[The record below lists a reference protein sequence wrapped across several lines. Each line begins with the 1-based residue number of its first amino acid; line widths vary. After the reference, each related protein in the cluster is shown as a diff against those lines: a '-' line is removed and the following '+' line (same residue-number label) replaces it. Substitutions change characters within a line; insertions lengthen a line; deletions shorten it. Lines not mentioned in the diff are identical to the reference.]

1 MAEFIC
7 EPWVNSAN
15 QTVHRCVEVVEQS
28 DGSFPWWVWWFVL
41 PFLVVFFLGA
51 MLRDY

>member
-28 DGSFPWWVWWFVL
+28 DGSFPWWVVPIVL
-41 PFLVVFFLGA
+41 FSITGA
-51 MLRDY
+51 MMMSR

>member
-7 EPWVNSAN
+7 EPWTNAAN
-15 QTVHRCVEVVEQS
+15 QTVQRCTEVIQES
-28 DGSFPWWVWWFVL
+28 SGGLPGWFWWFVL